1 MLELYTLFLLPL
13 LLCSRTA
20 RYRLCLH
27 PSLTQF
33 RGSLPLLLLRLLLLG
48 LRLLRLIDNA

>member
-33 RGSLPLLLLRLLLLG
+33 CGGLPLLVLRLLLLG